1 MSARP
6 HEPLDTDI
14 QRRHAVI
21 ANRNRRK
28 GLAAVLV
35 AAALLAAGC
44 SESTD
49 DSGTTSSTQSGGSS
63 EPGSE
68 PTTRTTRGVT
78 DTTIKV
84 GGVVYDTYYGD
95 ARIGVEARIKEA
107 NDAGGVHGRTIEVIE
122 AENDNNEATK
132 GQEITQRL
140 VEQEEVF
147 ALLPVLSGQYGGGD
161 YIVQND
167 IPTFGWGTHPAFC
180 GNTVAFG
187 FTGCVTNPSLEIGSN
202 ALGTVLEEHFGT
214 TDMTVA
220 FLGEDNDSGRGG
232 VALLVASVE
241 DKGFEVVMQDAS
253 LPAPPDVLSD
263 PSPFVADIMKADGG
277 EQPDIVYIVATLSGT
292 TIASALQNAG
302 FEGTIITPSYSPL
315 LLGAPGYDDVLV
327 NTQMSMDPTVP
338 ANAAML
344 ESVRKIKPDQQLN
357 LAVAAGYWVADMF
370 IKALE
375 ATGEDLTVE
384 NLLATLN
391 GGDFTYEVEGV
402 VGRSTWPA
410 NHDEPVPCAA
420 LVEVKGNEFLPLVP
434 LTCGNTITVE

>member
-1 MSARP
+1 MSVHRP
-6 HEPLDTDI
+6 
-14 QRRHAVI
+14 R
-21 ANRNRRK
+21 RRK
-28 GLAAVLV
+28 AMVSLVASLALV
-35 AAALLAAGC
+35 AAAC
-44 SESTD
+44 SESTPD
-49 DSGTTSSTQSGGSS
+49 DDAAVDTGGNGTETTA
-63 EPGSE
+63 

-107 NDAGGVHGRTIEVIE
+107 NDAGGVYGRMIEVVE

-132 GQEITQRL
+132 GAEITQRL

-180 GNTVAFG
+180 GNTIAFG

-202 ALGTVLEEHFGT
+202 ALGTVLEQHFGT
-214 TDMTVA
+214 TDLSVA
-220 FLGEDNDSGRGG
+220 FIGEDNDSGRGG
-232 VALLVASVE
+232 LELLAASVE

-253 LPAPPDVLSD
+253 LPAPPDVMSD
-263 PSPFVADIMKADGG
+263 ASPFVADMMTADGG
-277 EQPDIVYIVATLSGT
+277 SQPDIVYLVATLSGT
-292 TIASALQNAG
+292 SLAAALQNAG

-315 LLGAPGYDDVLV
+315 LLGAPGYDGVFV
-327 NTQMSMDPTVP
+327 NTQMSMDPDVP
-338 ANAAML
+338 ANAAMI
-344 ESVRKIKPDQQLN
+344 EAVRAVDPDVQLN
-357 LAVAAGYWVADMF
+357 LGLAAGYWAADFF
-370 IKALE
+370 IEALE

-384 NLLATLN
+384 TLLATLN
-391 GGDFTYEVEGV
+391 GGDFTYEVDGV
-402 VGRSTWPA
+402 VGPSTWPA

-420 LVEVKGNEFLPLVP
+420 LTEVRGTEFIPIVD
-434 LTCGNTITVE
+434 LTCGETITIE